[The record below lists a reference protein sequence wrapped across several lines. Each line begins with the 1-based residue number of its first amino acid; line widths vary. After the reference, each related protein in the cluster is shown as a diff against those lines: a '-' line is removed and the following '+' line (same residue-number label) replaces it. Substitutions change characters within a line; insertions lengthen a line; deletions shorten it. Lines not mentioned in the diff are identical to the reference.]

1 MAMEA
6 WLCNAGAV
14 GLDDLEIADFPE
26 TGRGVRSKRQFKQGE
41 EILTIPASCLWTVEH
56 AYADPLLGPVLRSVQ
71 PSLSVEDTLAL
82 YILFVRSRPQDP
94 KYQGFQNHVAAMP
107 RSYSMSIFF
116 TDDELEICAGSSLHT
131 LTTQLRGRVGDD
143 YKQLLLRVL
152 TRHRQLFPLDK
163 FAIQDVSLI
172 QPVSVLCI

>member
-1 MAMEA
+1 MDA
-6 WLCNAGAV
+6 WLCSAGAV
-14 GLDDLEIADFPE
+14 GLGDLEIADFPE
-26 TGRGVRSKRQFKQGE
+26 TGRGVRAKRQFKQGE
-41 EILTIPASCLWTVEH
+41 RILTIPASCLWTFEH

-82 YILFVRSRPQDP
+82 YILFVRSRPQDT

-107 RSYSMSIFF
+107 SSYSMSIFF

-163 FAIQDVSLI
+163 FTIQDVSLI
-172 QPVSVLCI
+172 QPVSMLCI